1 MQLAL
6 HRDEDGERFLL
17 ESKLLLCA
25 HTDETDAGH
34 TSLCILDENHN
45 TRSEYTSICLSGY
58 DGYVRS
64 WPVRKRRCSLTCA
77 KPPRSFTRRFGR
89 IPRLRNQVGHTR
101 VPRKLCST
109 NCASVLASCSPQV
122 RCNSR
127 SGSMATLN
135 MRGQTGEISTIL
147 SSSRISPDVR
157 IRHELGTALYSV
169 EEGFPGLENRPGTSG
184 QHDSPAANSRAST
197 SSWKDAKI

>member
-1 MQLAL
+1 
-6 HRDEDGERFLL
+6 
-17 ESKLLLCA
+17 
-25 HTDETDAGH
+25 
-34 TSLCILDENHN
+34 
-45 TRSEYTSICLSGY
+45 
-58 DGYVRS
+58 
-64 WPVRKRRCSLTCA
+64 
-77 KPPRSFTRRFGR
+77 
-89 IPRLRNQVGHTR
+89 
-101 VPRKLCST
+101 
-109 NCASVLASCSPQV
+109 
-122 RCNSR
+122 
-127 SGSMATLN
+127 MATLN